1 MSSNFSRVGRFLG
14 HVVFA
19 FIAVGFF
26 LWSWAAFSVQ
36 LSGIFYYVCVVAV
49 FIAVM
54 AAFVLR
60 RRARRLGW
68 VGLVAIFAVL
78 GIWYQGFEPAEDRDW
93 AFDVAHGVQPH
104 VDGDQITLSKV
115 RNFEWTDETSA
126 NESWEDRSFD
136 ISKLQ
141 SVDMFTSVWDHPS
154 IAHLLV
160 SFGFSDG
167 QRVVFSLETRKE
179 SHEAFNLL
187 GGFFRQFEL
196 ILLATTEEDAIKLRT
211 NYRQE
216 DVRRY
221 EVNLS
226 PEQRRDLFMSYIYL
240 GQDMQA
246 EPKFYNTL
254 TSNCTTEA
262 YRIAKVVKP
271 RMNADWRLVLSGHL
285 AAFVDDMGGFQEAMP
300 IEQRMEEAAIT
311 PTALA
316 YTGTDFSAAIRN

>member
-1 MSSNFSRVGRFLG
+1 MDRPETACTTVTCRSWFISTHPANNQTTRSRFLSSNLSRVGRFLG
-14 HVVFA
+14 HVVFTL
-19 FIAVGFF
+19 IAVGFF

-36 LSGIFYYVCVVAV
+36 LTGIFYYVSVVAV

-54 AAFVLR
+54 AVFVLR

-68 VGLVAIFAVL
+68 VGLIAIFAVL

-187 GGFFRQFEL
+187 GGFS
-196 ILLATTEEDAIKLRT
+196 D
-211 NYRQE
+211 NS
-216 DVRRY
+216 
-221 EVNLS
+221 NLS
-226 PEQRRDLFMSYIYL
+226 CLRRRKKTPL
-240 GQDMQA
+240 
-246 EPKFYNTL
+246 
-254 TSNCTTEA
+254 NCA
-262 YRIAKVVKP
+262 PIIAKK
-271 RMNADWRLVLSGHL
+271 MC
-285 AAFVDDMGGFQEAMP
+285 AATRS
-300 IEQRMEEAAIT
+300 I
-311 PTALA
+311 
-316 YTGTDFSAAIRN
+316 

>member
-1 MSSNFSRVGRFLG
+1 VGRFFG
-14 HVVFA
+14 HVIFA
-19 FIAVGFF
+19 IIVIGVF
-26 LWSWAAFSVQ
+26 LWSWGAFHVQ
-36 LSGIFYYVCVVAV
+36 LSGVTYYAALVSTL
-49 FIAVM
+49 IASIVT
-54 AAFVLR
+54 FFLR
-60 RRARRLGW
+60 YRARRLGW
-68 VGLVAIFAVL
+68 VGLVAILAAV
-78 GIWYQGFEPAEDRDW
+78 GFWFQGFKPAEDRKW
-93 AFDVAHGVQPH
+93 AFDVAHGVQAQ
-104 VDGDQITLSKV
+104 VDGDLVKFSNV
-115 RNFEWTDETSA
+115 RNFAWTDVSTA
-126 NESWEDRSFD
+126 NESWEDRSYD

-179 SHEAFNLL
+179 SHESFNLL

-221 EVNLS
+221 EVDLNEEL
-226 PEQRRDLFMSYIYL
+226 RRDLFMSYVNL
-240 GQDMQA
+240 AQEMQSQ
-246 EPKFYNTL
+246 PKFYNTL

-262 YRIAKVVKP
+262 YRISKVIKP
-271 RMNADWRLVLSGHL
+271 GMSADWRLVLSGHL
-285 AAFVDDMGGFQEAMP
+285 AAFVDDMGGFQDDIP

-311 PTALA
+311 PKALA
-316 YTGTDFSAAIRN
+316 YTGADYSAAIRN